1 MGATFQRIDQNDE
14 LSPGPPA
21 VLVCGF
27 ATDIE
32 ASLKTVLERCGAP
45 DHRVVFCSREMVK
58 QTLKQALESTEP
70 SQPAPPDTLPKAMVL
85 SGMSGAQL
93 QGFLS
98 AYSASKLPRP
108 IFASVTPIN
117 VTFPVGKL
125 LMELLAE
132 HREMSKRR

>member
-1 MGATFQRIDQNDE
+1 MSATFQRIDENDE

-32 ASLKTVLERCGAP
+32 AALKAVLERCGAP
-45 DHRVVFCSREMVK
+45 EHRVVFCSREMVR
-58 QTLKQALESTEP
+58 QTLKQALESTE
-70 SQPAPPDTLPKAMVL
+70 SAQPAPPDTLPKAMVL
-85 SGMSGAQL
+85 SGMTGTQI

-117 VTFPVGKL
+117 LSFPVGKL
-125 LMELLAE
+125 LMELLNE